1 MLWVCSPSH
10 AGLETLFWV
19 VYEMDHGVTPV
30 SQCQIFKS
38 EQKDKVNQDKTSS
51 LNVAEKVTLIIND

>member
-19 VYEMDHGVTPV
+19 VYEMDHGVTPGMLRYNAQMISTEAESNV
-30 SQCQIFKS
+30 QI
-38 EQKDKVNQDKTSS
+38 
-51 LNVAEKVTLIIND
+51 